1 MDTPTRK
8 ALELLIEIAEQRRI
22 HEAEREEVEF
32 AQRIADAIAQARSL
46 LAVMGDAA
54 S

>member
-8 ALELLIEIAEQRRI
+8 ALELLIEIAEERRI
-22 HEAEREEVEF
+22 HEAEDEEVEF
-32 AQRIADAIAQARSL
+32 ANRIAEAITHVRGL

>member
-22 HEAEREEVEF
+22 HEMEDEEVEF
-32 AQRIADAIAQARSL
+32 AARINEAVTQVRSL